1 MTLLHDLKPLLPSDE
16 QTATGR
22 DALVRE
28 LEAAAPAAA
37 PRSFGRPR
45 WRGLRRGPILA
56 IAAAF
61 GIAAAVFV
69 PRPDGVDVV
78 ESARAAISAPSDG
91 ILHVLVRYEPGPG
104 FFPGTYWSGDPRK
117 GGKIV
122 GKTTGDFERWTTG
135 DLWHQR
141 SIEFFEKPGGG
152 LETLQTA
159 YDGSTVRS
167 RESWVGK
174 TRVQRLH
181 PLQRKEMDAVRRR
194 LGSEFHSIAEG
205 LAEDPVTSLERLLRS
220 GKIRDAGEA
229 ELDGDDVRR
238 LVGTQPGYRDSGGTW
253 SPEVTFEYFVH
264 EDTYEPRE
272 VRATQILPAR
282 PEAEEPAAR
291 KERRLVQRWV
301 FETFERLPRNAET
314 EKLLEIDPTP

>member
-16 QTATGR
+16 ETAAGR

-28 LEAAAPAAA
+28 LEAAPRAAG

-45 WRGLRRGPILA
+45 RMLRRGSVLV
-56 IAAAF
+56 AAAAL
-61 GIAAAVFV
+61 GIGAAVFV

-78 ESARAAISAPSDG
+78 ESARAAIGVPSDG
-91 ILHVLVRYEPGPG
+91 ILHVVVRYEPNR
-104 FFPGTYWSGDPRK
+104 FFSTGTMWSGDPND
-117 GGKIV
+117 GGRIV
-122 GKTTGDFERWTTG
+122 GKTTGDSERWTT
-135 DLWHQR
+135 DDPWHQR
-141 SIEFFEKPGGG
+141 SIEFLDKPGGG
-152 LETLQTA
+152 VETIQTA
-159 YDGSTVRS
+159 YDGRTVSTRQSWEGKTDVKRLDPLALKEMDSVRS
-167 RESWVGK
+167 RLSS
-174 TRVQRLH
+174 
-181 PLQRKEMDAVRRR
+181 D
-194 LGSEFHSIAEG
+194 FDSIASG
-205 LAEDPVTSLERLLRS
+205 LTEDPVTSMREFLRS

-229 ELDGDDVRR
+229 ELRGDDVRR

-253 SPEVTFEYFVH
+253 SPAVTFEYFVD